1 MKRKI
6 LFKTL
11 KRCLSIFLLCAALA
25 FGGCGDVQAMET
37 EIAEPQLINDIQIT
51 VEPIDNQLTDI
62 KETEMKTI
70 EPPEDG
76 WTLDDINQVLYMN
89 GQQIKLPILFS
100 TLKDGY
106 EIKDKKYKDKGSD
119 DPDVVGG
126 TLYYK
131 DEFIAVISFYE
142 LENDIQI
149 LTMIFSPSYYSCYNK
164 SLDIY
169 KDYSNY
175 VNING
180 FNLESDINEIE
191 NYLGTDYYTESN
203 MIVYQIKKSNYKLL
217 ISNNNE
223 DFYIIF
229 SYRKDK

>member
-1 MKRKI
+1 MRQNDL
-6 LFKTL
+6 LFNKWRGWLPVVLIT
-11 KRCLSIFLLCAALA
+11 AALA
-25 FGGCGDVQAMET
+25 LGGCGEVQAVGTDVTET
-37 EIAEPQLINDIQIT
+37 QLL
-51 VEPIDNQLTDI
+51 EKAIDE
-62 KETEMKTI
+62 ETEMKTI
-70 EPPEDG
+70 DPPADG
-76 WTLDDINQVLYMN
+76 WTLDDINQVLYIN
-89 GQQIKLPILFS
+89 GQQVTLPLMFS

-119 DPDVVGG
+119 DSDVVGG

-149 LTMIFSPSYYSCYNK
+149 LTMIFSPSYYSFYNK
-164 SLDIY
+164 SLGIF
-169 KDYSNY
+169 KDYSDC

-203 MIVYQIKKSNYKLL
+203 IIVYQIEKSNYKLL

-229 SYRKDK
+229 SYSKG